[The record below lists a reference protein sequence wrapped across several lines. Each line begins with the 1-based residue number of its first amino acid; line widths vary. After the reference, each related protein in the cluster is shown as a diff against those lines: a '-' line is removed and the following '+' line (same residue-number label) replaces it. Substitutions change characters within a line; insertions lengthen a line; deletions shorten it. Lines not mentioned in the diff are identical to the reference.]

1 MTRQLP
7 LGIRLADAAR
17 LDNFV
22 AGPNAEAVAA
32 LKALVETPGPAS
44 LLLAGAP
51 GSGRSHLLQA
61 ACRLAGDRGLATAY
75 LPLATLGE
83 QAVEALAGLD
93 GLDLVALDDIDV
105 LAGRDA
111 GERALF
117 NLYNELRAAGGRLL
131 ASASDRPERLGFGL
145 PDLVSRLNW
154 GLFYALH
161 PLDDA
166 ARMQVLQRRAAERGL
181 ELGDEVCGY
190 LLRRCPRDLPALMAL
205 LERIDRDSLARQ
217 RRITI
222 PFLRETLRL

>member
-1 MTRQLP
+1 MVRQLP

-32 LKALVETPGPAS
+32 VRSLVDSPAPAS

-51 GSGRSHLLQA
+51 GSGRTHLLQA
-61 ACRLAGDRGLATAY
+61 ACRHAGEAGLATAY
-75 LPLATLGE
+75 LPLEMAGGRI
-83 QAVEALAGLD
+83 AEALAGLEA
-93 GLDLVALDDIDV
+93 LELVVLDDIDV
-105 LAGRDA
+105 LAGKAA

-117 NLYNELRAAGGRLL
+117 NLFNELRAAGGRLL
-131 ASASDRPERLGFGL
+131 ASASDRPERLGFRL

-154 GLFYALH
+154 GLFYALR

-166 ARMQVLQRRAAERGL
+166 ARMQVLKRRAAERGL

-190 LLRRCPRDLPALMAL
+190 LLKRCPRDLPALMAL

>member
-7 LGIRLADAAR
+7 LGIHLADAAR
-17 LDNFV
+17 FDNFV

-32 LKALVETPGPAS
+32 LKALVDTPGPAS
-44 LLLAGAP
+44 LLLAGTS

-61 ACRLAGDRGLATAY
+61 ACRHAGEAGLAMAY
-75 LPLATLGE
+75 LPLATLGDR
-83 QAVEALAGLD
+83 AAEALAGLEA
-93 GLDLVALDDIDV
+93 LDLVALDDIEV
-105 LAGRDA
+105 LAGEDA
-111 GERALF
+111 SERALF
-117 NLYNELRAAGGRLL
+117 NLFNELRVAGGRLL
-131 ASASDRPERLGFGL
+131 ASASDRPERLGFRL

-166 ARMQVLQRRAAERGL
+166 ARMQVLKRRAAERGL